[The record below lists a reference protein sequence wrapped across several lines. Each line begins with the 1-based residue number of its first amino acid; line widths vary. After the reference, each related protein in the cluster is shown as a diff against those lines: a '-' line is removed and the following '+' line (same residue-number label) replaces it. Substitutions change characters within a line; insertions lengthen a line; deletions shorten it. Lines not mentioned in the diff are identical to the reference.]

1 MLSID
6 SQCVAGN
13 IVTQEEVTFLKKKK
27 KAIDETVSRDE
38 ISKLLMN
45 FKQVTYKYYLH
56 FYDFFNTERC
66 IDYKRNVLHDYFH
79 ITENYSTECITHVL
93 YFFKHSQNVRTIHDD
108 HSYKQVRIYYYIH
121 VYTSLIQG
129 ICKLIDIYL

>member
-1 MLSID
+1 MRGGKYCNSRG
-6 SQCVAGN
+6 SN
-13 IVTQEEVTFLKKKK
+13 FPKKKK

-66 IDYKRNVLHDYFH
+66 IDYKRLFSHY
-79 ITENYSTECITHVL
+79 
-93 YFFKHSQNVRTIHDD
+93 
-108 HSYKQVRIYYYIH
+108 
-121 VYTSLIQG
+121 
-129 ICKLIDIYL
+129 

>member
-1 MLSID
+1 MKRY
-6 SQCVAGN
+6 QGM
-13 IVTQEEVTFLKKKK
+13 K
-27 KAIDETVSRDE
+27 

-93 YFFKHSQNVRTIHDD
+93 YFFKHRPFMTI
-108 HSYKQVRIYYYIH
+108 IH
-121 VYTSLIQG
+121 TSRYVYTI
-129 ICKLIDIYL
+129 IYMYIYVPDTGDL

>member
-27 KAIDETVSRDE
+27 KLSMKRYQGMKFQ
-38 ISKLLMN
+38 KLLMN

-66 IDYKRNVLHDYFH
+66 IDYKHNVLHDYFH
-79 ITENYSTECITHVL
+79 ITENYSTECITHARAL
-93 YFFKHSQNVRTIHDD
+93 FFQA
-108 HSYKQVRIYYYIH
+108 
-121 VYTSLIQG
+121 
-129 ICKLIDIYL
+129 

>member
-1 MLSID
+1 MRGGKYCNSRG
-6 SQCVAGN
+6 SN
-13 IVTQEEVTFLKKKK
+13 FPKKKK

-121 VYTSLIQG
+121 VYIRP
-129 ICKLIDIYL
+129 